1 MANWTIPPQ
10 SLHAI
15 RRALACQVPVRQRKV
30 RLRPL
35 QSLEDVAAVF
45 KGMRSGR
52 LTKMQS
58 AADWLYD
65 RRVVHANNSLAR
77 ASVRI
82 GGWPMVVARGADI
95 SAGLF

>member
-1 MANWTIPPQ
+1 MPSPGPSAESQIASFPE
-10 SLHAI
+10 
-15 RRALACQVPVRQRKV
+15 
-30 RLRPL
+30 
-35 QSLEDVAAVF
+35 LEDVAAVF
-45 KGMRSGR
+45 KGMCSGR
-52 LTKMQS
+52 LTKIQS

-95 SAGLF
+95 GAGLF